1 MFIAVTRYEQDP
13 ARPSDPAYAA
23 AIAALMQQTEGWLG
37 TQVFRSTT
45 DPRQMMR
52 ITIWESLDVR
62 DRAHAT
68 AEGQRLA
75 LGSGPQREFYELVR
89 EDRPGA

>member
-45 DPRQMMR
+45 V
-52 ITIWESLDVR
+52 WESLDVR

-68 AEGQRLA
+68 DEGRRLA

-89 EDRPGA
+89 EDRPAS